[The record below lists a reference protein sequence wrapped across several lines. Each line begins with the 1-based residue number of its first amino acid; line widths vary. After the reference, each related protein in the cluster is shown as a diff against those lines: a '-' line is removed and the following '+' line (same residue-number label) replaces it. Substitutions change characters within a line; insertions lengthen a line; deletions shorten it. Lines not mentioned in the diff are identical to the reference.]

1 VWQALVDHRAF
12 GDWFG
17 FELEEPF
24 EEGSVSVGR
33 PPFENFEGHEWRVL
47 VEAIERA
54 RAKHLSFLTGRTV
67 MRREALRGKFRLT
80 TTPFSPGT
88 SH

>member
-17 FELEEPF
+17 VELEEPF

-33 PPFENFEGHEWRVL
+33 TTIENFEGHE
-47 VEAIERA
+47 
-54 RAKHLSFLTGRTV
+54 
-67 MRREALRGKFRLT
+67 
-80 TTPFSPGT
+80 
-88 SH
+88 